1 MKRQNIHIFFT
12 LFLFFISNSIVSQ
25 STKQF
30 VKYANE
36 LNAEGNYY
44 GASIYY
50 KKALNEDSSDIGV
63 IYNYANS
70 LKNYN
75 NYELAEYY
83 FQKVTNK
90 DKGGR
95 IFKDATLWLASM
107 QKFNKHYKESIKN
120 WKKSKI
126 TLQKQQKIIRIFKS

>member
-1 MKRQNIHIFFT
+1 MKRQNIYIFSV

-30 VKYANE
+30 IKYANK
-36 LNAEGNYY
+36 LKQEGNYY

-70 LKNYN
+70 LKN
-75 NYELAEYY
+75 
-83 FQKVTNK
+83 
-90 DKGGR
+90 
-95 IFKDATLWLASM
+95 
-107 QKFNKHYKESIKN
+107 
-120 WKKSKI
+120 
-126 TLQKQQKIIRIFKS
+126 